1 MTTKPISNVRAKM
14 QLVCLLKKY
23 GMGNVAEQKLPSETK
38 EVNKLIKNFH
48 GMNQQIKLVG
58 PNFDGGEEKE

>member
-1 MTTKPISNVRAKM
+1 M